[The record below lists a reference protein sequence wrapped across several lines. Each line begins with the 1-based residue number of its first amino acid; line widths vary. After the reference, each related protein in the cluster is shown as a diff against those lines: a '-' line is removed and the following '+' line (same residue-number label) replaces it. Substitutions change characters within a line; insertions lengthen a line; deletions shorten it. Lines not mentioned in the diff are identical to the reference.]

1 VTDTAVIQI
10 IAQMMLV
17 VAKVTAPLLL
27 TSMAV
32 GLTVSIFQSVTQIQE
47 MTLTFVP
54 KVAAVALVLII
65 AGHWMLAQLTGFTHD
80 LYNMIPQLIAGA

>member
-10 IAQMMLV
+10 VAQMMMV

-54 KVAAVALVLII
+54 KVAAVALVLIL
-65 AGHWMLAQLTGFTHD
+65 AGHWMLSQMTGFTHD
-80 LYNMIPQLIAGA
+80 LFNMIPQLIAGA